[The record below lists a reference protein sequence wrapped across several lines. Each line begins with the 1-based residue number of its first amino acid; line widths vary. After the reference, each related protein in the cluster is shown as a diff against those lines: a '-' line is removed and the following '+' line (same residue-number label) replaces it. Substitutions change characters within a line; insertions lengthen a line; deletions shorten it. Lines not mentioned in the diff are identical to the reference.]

1 MDLLDR
7 VVEPGSDLLA
17 RVDEILSRHGAPAAH
32 PVWALLHRLGALP
45 SVALDQ
51 VAGLVPSEISAV
63 GTPLAVIASDLH
75 TAIASVPPD
84 VTSRGVTAD
93 GFGARWNGL
102 AGQIGDGADRLSA
115 TAAAVAELADWAGT
129 ARRDLAGALGACLG
143 SAEAVLVRSAPVT
156 GDADSIRAAADI
168 AADVLESIARMVD
181 SGWQCFGDWSGLDAE
196 APVTTSA
203 VDGPLVPNHIEL
215 H

>member
-7 VVEPGSDLLA
+7 VIGPGSDLLV

-32 PVWALLHRLGALP
+32 PVWALLHRLGVMP

-51 VAGLVPSEISAV
+51 VAGLAPSDISAA
-63 GTPLAVIASDLH
+63 GTPLSGIASDLH
-75 TAIASVPPD
+75 TAVASLPSD
-84 VTSRGVTAD
+84 VTSRGATAD

-102 AGQIGDGADRLSA
+102 ARQIGDGADRLSA
-115 TAAAVAELADWAGT
+115 TAAAVAELAAWAGT
-129 ARRDLAGALGACLG
+129 ARRDLAGVLGACLG
-143 SAEAVLVRSAPVT
+143 SAEAVLVRSASVT

-168 AADVLESIARMVD
+168 AADVLESLAKTVD
-181 SGWQCFGDWSGLDAE
+181 AGWQCFGDWSALDAE
-196 APVTTSA
+196 IPVTVSA